1 MAQLSGVHLSPASLL
16 RSRHSPP
23 EPLKTCALKVSDGE
37 NLWLLRPC
45 IDVRPITSMAAAIP
59 AKSLQVTVSSP
70 GGQGISIR
78 FIPCAVCRGES
89 STEMESLDRRQAGQD
104 HGAFRELGSS
114 ANAAEAH
121 RTAGSGGMRRLLQ
134 STPRLV
140 LLPGKRR
147 TGRS

>member
-1 MAQLSGVHLSPASLL
+1 MAQLSGVHLSPASPL
-16 RSRHSPP
+16 RSRHPPP

-59 AKSLQVTVSSP
+59 ANSLQVTVSSP

-89 STEMESLDRRQAGQD
+89 STEMESWAGRQAGQAID
-104 HGAFRELGSS
+104 QLRNPG
-114 ANAAEAH
+114 
-121 RTAGSGGMRRLLQ
+121 
-134 STPRLV
+134 STPR
-140 LLPGKRR
+140 GEE
-147 TGRS
+147 